1 MPHPTTPAAGSGLIT
16 IPTPGQPW
24 PGRPA
29 DLHAGVVQAPSGAAW
44 ALLLPTDVP
53 SLPDQP
59 WGTDRERI
67 PGADSVF
74 DGHANTLAMAA
85 AGNPLALAVRALPG
99 DCYLP
104 SPLEA
109 LLLFSALRD
118 RIGPKWVWT
127 SRQHSAS
134 YAWGC
139 YFNDGYQTNHHQ
151 SYDGSAVV
159 VRRLILQSF
168 SASTEVL

>member
-1 MPHPTTPAAGSGLIT
+1 MPHPHTPAAGSGLIT
-16 IPTPGQPW
+16 LPTPGQPF

-29 DLHAGVVQAPSGAAW
+29 DLHAGIVQAPNGTAW

-59 WGTDRERI
+59 WGTGKKHI
-67 PGADSVF
+67 AGAECVF
-74 DGHANTLAMAA
+74 DGYANTLAMAE
-85 AGNPLALAVRALPG
+85 AGNALALAVRALPG

-109 LLLFSALRD
+109 LLLFSAHRE

-127 SRQHSAS
+127 SLQYDAS
-134 YAWGC
+134 CAWYCG
-139 YFNDGYQTNHHQ
+139 FSDGGQ
-151 SYDGSAVV
+151 YDDLKSSEGSAVA

-168 SASTEVL
+168 RASAEVQ